1 MPRSG
6 RGPPRRAAHGAWVD
20 DDDAWAATSDDDE
33 FVARIATEPVALSA
47 PSPPA
52 PPAWTLVTSEPPA
65 TEQYSRPTRKTSGA
79 STATPSTAAAAA
91 AADNDEQTF
100 TWAERHM
107 PLGPGKCL
115 FVVVGC
121 CCCRRRRRRRS
132 TRARRLPRRVRVL
145 LGGRRLRRH
154 ERPGRRRRRT
164 RRGERD
170 GLGGYARNKLV
181 VVRGRRPRIV
191 VVDPRTMRRTPRRAT
206 SAARHD
212 VERDVGL
219 VSDHVEEAMG
229 YLGFSA
235 GGGTRSR
242 RP

>member
-65 TEQYSRPTRKTSGA
+65 AEQHSHPTRKTSGA
-79 STATPSTAAAAA
+79 SAATSSAAAAAA

-107 PLGPGKCL
+107 ALGSPHLGATPPTVYLEAVVEDPMFLLAKCKARTYTMSPPSTPKDESAPPPLP
-115 FVVVGC
+115 
-121 CCCRRRRRRRS
+121 
-132 TRARRLPRRVRVL
+132 T
-145 LGGRRLRRH
+145 
-154 ERPGRRRRRT
+154 E
-164 RRGERD
+164 
-170 GLGGYARNKLV
+170 
-181 VVRGRRPRIV
+181 
-191 VVDPRTMRRTPRRAT
+191 
-206 SAARHD
+206 
-212 VERDVGL
+212 DVGTWIGAAAFDPL
-219 VSDHVEEAMG
+219 ATMSDGVFTTPSLPPPPPPLSLIHI
-229 YLGFSA
+229 
-235 GGGTRSR
+235 
-242 RP
+242 

>member
-65 TEQYSRPTRKTSGA
+65 AEQHSHPTRKTSGA
-79 STATPSTAAAAA
+79 SAATSSAAAAAA

-107 PLGPGKCL
+107 ALGSPHLGATPPTVYLEAVVEDPMFLLAKCKARTYTMSPPSTPKDESAPPPLPTED
-115 FVVVGC
+115 VGTWIGAAAFDPLATM
-121 CCCRRRRRRRS
+121 S
-132 TRARRLPRRVRVL
+132 DGVFTTPSLPPPPPPSSPPRAPAARL
-145 LGGRRLRRH
+145 
-154 ERPGRRRRRT
+154 ERRT
-164 RRGERD
+164 SSRT
-170 GLGGYARNKLV
+170 LRNRHRLV
-181 VVRGRRPRIV
+181 QCLQLSLI
-191 VVDPRTMRRTPRRAT
+191 
-206 SAARHD
+206 HI
-212 VERDVGL
+212 
-219 VSDHVEEAMG
+219 
-229 YLGFSA
+229 
-235 GGGTRSR
+235 
-242 RP
+242 